1 MRFSKH
7 KNKGL
12 EVLVAED
19 SPTQAERL
27 RYLLEERGYSVTA
40 VADGKQA
47 LAAARQCK
55 PALIVSD
62 VMMPEMDGFTLC
74 GEIKRDDQLH
84 DVPVILLT
92 TLADVRDIM
101 KGLECGADNFI
112 RKPYEEHYLLARVD
126 YLLMHQEL
134 RKNQKMQMGV
144 EIYLGGQRH
153 FITAERQQIVD
164 LLISVYEEAVHIGEE
179 LKTRQRELA
188 DSNCT
193 LTGLYHVAEGLNRA
207 ISEHEVCKQALEH
220 AVELP
225 GVQAGWIFLL
235 TEGVFRIEAAHNP
248 PSGLFDQ
255 DTAETPCECQRRFL
269 AGEMSSVTHTLQC
282 ERLDRVDGGADRS
295 CCHVSIPLW
304 SGDRRLGVMNLVRVE
319 QSLFRDDELETLYGV
334 GHQVGIALERARLH
348 EHLELLVEQRTAALT
363 AEVIERKSAEKRFHT
378 LFEYAP
384 DAVVMVDQ
392 QGTIMLVNRQAEAT
406 FGYARDELLGQPVE
420 KLMQGAFRRAHVELR
435 EDFLRHA
442 VPRTMG
448 AGMLNLCG
456 LRKDGTTF
464 PVDISLSPMEL
475 EGGTVVAATVRD
487 VTQRKAHE
495 ARIVRLNRIY
505 TVLSGINTTIV
516 RVRERQQLF
525 DEVCRIAVDL
535 GKFVFAWIGTL
546 DVDSG
551 MVAPVA
557 RAGHDDGYLSLLG
570 MSDAEDALAVGC
582 TLTARALVTQQP
594 VICNDVATDE
604 VMQASRAEALSR
616 GYRSAAVFPLMLDG
630 RVVGVLALYAPEPDV
645 FDAEEMRLL
654 IETAGDIS
662 FALDHLEKDDRLNYL
677 AYYDA
682 VTGLPN
688 RTLFVDRVAQKINV
702 ARHHNK
708 VLFVIV
714 LDLNRFSS
722 INEALGRQA
731 GDNLLRQFA
740 RRLQETLGET
750 DILSHFSADCFGI
763 SIDSSAKGTSIVH
776 VMESILSVIR
786 DKPFLIGAQELRV
799 SARAGISSYPGDGDG
814 IDAILHNAESALKK
828 TKVTVDRY
836 LFYKPAFNVMVTEK
850 LSLENKLRRALE
862 EGQLELHYQPKIDLC
877 SRQISGLEALM
888 RWNDPEMGL
897 ILPMKFIPLLEETGM
912 ILEAGLWALEKAVSD
927 ALTWQTKDLAPP
939 RVAVN
944 VSAIQL
950 QQDDFVDVIER
961 VVKGDRDIASRLEL
975 EITESLIMRD
985 IAANIHKLRL
995 IREMGVALTIDDF
1008 GTGYSSLSYIAKLPV
1023 TTLKVDQSFITNMI
1037 SNSDDLSI
1045 VSTIISL
1052 AHSLGMRVVAEG
1064 VETCEQEKFLR
1075 LLKCDEIQGFLFS
1088 QAVVAEKVE
1097 ELLKEGS
1104 SLPR

>member
-1 MRFSKH
+1 MRSR
-7 KNKGL
+7 KNKNRGL
-12 EVLVAED
+12 EVLIAED

-27 RYLLEERGYSVTA
+27 RYLLEEQGYSVTA
-40 VADGKQA
+40 VSDGKQA
-47 LAAARQCK
+47 LAMARQCK

-74 GEIKRDDQLH
+74 GNIKRDDQLR

-92 TLADVRDIM
+92 TLSDVRDIM
-101 KGLECGADNFI
+101 KGLECGAANFI
-112 RKPYEEHYLLARVD
+112 RKPYEEHYLLDRVD
-126 YLLMHQEL
+126 YLLMHQQL

-207 ISEHEVCKQALEH
+207 ISEHEVCQQALEH

-235 TEGVFRIEAAHNP
+235 TENVFRIEAVHNP
-248 PSGLFDQ
+248 PPALFDR
-255 DTAETPCECQRRFL
+255 DTTETLCECQRRFL
-269 AGEMSSVTHTLQC
+269 AGEMSSVTHTLKC
-282 ERLDRVDGGADRS
+282 ERLDRVNGGTDRS

-363 AEVIERKSAEKRFHT
+363 AEVIERKSAEKRFHA

-392 QGTIMLVNRQAEAT
+392 QGTIMLVNRQTETT

-420 KLMQGAFRRAHVELR
+420 KLMLEAFRRPHAELR

-448 AGMLNLCG
+448 ADRQKLSG

-475 EGGTVVAATVRD
+475 EGGIVVAATVRD

-495 ARIVRLNRIY
+495 ARIARLNRIY

-535 GKFVFAWIGTL
+535 GKFAFAWIGML
-546 DVDSG
+546 DTDSE
-551 MVAPVA
+551 MVTPVA
-557 RAGHDDGYLSLLG
+557 RAGHGEGYLSHL
-570 MSDAEDALAVGC
+570 SISTVEDTRVVSC
-582 TLTARALVTQQP
+582 TLTARALATQQP
-594 VICNDVATDE
+594 VICNDVAADE
-604 VMQASRAEALSR
+604 VMRSSRTEALSR
-616 GYRSAAVFPLMLDG
+616 GYRSAAMFPLMLDG
-630 RVVGVLALYAPEPDV
+630 RMVGVLALYAPDPGV
-645 FDAEEMRLL
+645 FDEEEMRLL
-654 IETAGDIS
+654 TETAGDIS
-662 FALDHLEKDDRLNYL
+662 FALEHLEKADRLNYL
-677 AYYDA
+677 AYYNA
-682 VTGLPN
+682 ITGLPN
-688 RTLFVDRVAQKINV
+688 RTLFVDRVTQKINV

-714 LDLNRFSS
+714 LDVNRFSS

-731 GDNLLRQFA
+731 GDDLLRQLA
-740 RRLQETLGET
+740 QRLQEVIGET
-750 DILSHFSADCFGI
+750 DIVSHFSANSFGI
-763 SIDSSAKGTSIVH
+763 LIYNSAKSANIVH
-776 VMESILSVIR
+776 VMESILSIIR
-786 DKPFLIGAQELRV
+786 DKPFLIGGQELRM
-799 SARAGISSYPGDGDG
+799 SARAGIASYPGDGQSVDT
-814 IDAILHNAESALKK
+814 ILHNAESALKK
-828 TKVTVDRY
+828 AKVTSDRY

-877 SRQISGLEALM
+877 SRQISGLEALL
-888 RWNDPEMGL
+888 RWNDPDMGL

-927 ALTWQTKDLAPP
+927 ASTWQSKGLAPP

-985 IAANIHKLRL
+985 IASNIHKLRL

-1023 TTLKVDQSFITNMI
+1023 TTLKVDQSFIANMV
-1037 SNSDDLSI
+1037 SNSDDLGI

-1064 VETCEQEKFLR
+1064 VETNEHEKFLR

-1088 QAVVAEKVE
+1088 HAVVAEKVE
-1097 ELLKEGS
+1097 EFLKEGVL
-1104 SLPR
+1104 LPR

>member
-1 MRFSKH
+1 MRSG
-7 KNKGL
+7 KNKNRSL

-27 RYLLEERGYSVTA
+27 RYLLEEQGYSVT
-40 VADGKQA
+40 VASDGKQA
-47 LAAARQCK
+47 LAAARQGK

-74 GEIKRDDQLH
+74 GEIKRDDQLR

-92 TLADVRDIM
+92 TLSDVRDIM

-134 RKNQKMQMGV
+134 RKSQKMQMGV

-179 LKTRQRELA
+179 LKVRQRELA

-235 TEGVFRIEAAHNP
+235 TDDVFRIEAVHNP
-248 PSGLFDQ
+248 PSGLFDLNV
-255 DTAETPCECQRRFL
+255 AETPCECQRRFL
-269 AGEMSSVTHTLQC
+269 AGEMNSVTHTLQC
-282 ERLDRVDGGADRS
+282 QRLDRANGGTDRS

-363 AEVIERKSAEKRFHT
+363 AEVIERKSAEKRFHA

-384 DAVVMVDQ
+384 DAVVMIDQ
-392 QGTIMLVNRQAEAT
+392 QGTIMLVNRQTETT

-420 KLMQGAFRRAHVELR
+420 KLMLGAFRRAHVESR

-448 AGMLNLCG
+448 GDMLSLSG

-475 EGGTVVAATVRD
+475 EGGIVVAATVRD

-495 ARIVRLNRIY
+495 ARIARLNRIY
-505 TVLSGINTTIV
+505 SVLSGINATIV
-516 RVRERQQLF
+516 RARERHQLF
-525 DEVCRIAVDL
+525 AEVCRIAVDL
-535 GKFVFAWIGTL
+535 GQFVFVWIGML

-551 MVAPVA
+551 MVTPIA
-557 RAGHDDGYLSLLG
+557 RAGHDEGYLSRLS
-570 MSDAEDALAVGC
+570 MDAVEDARTVSC
-582 TLTARALVTQQP
+582 TLTARTLAAQQP

-604 VMQASRAEALSR
+604 VMQSSRTEALSR
-616 GYRSAAVFPLMLDG
+616 GYRSAAMFPLMLDG
-630 RVVGVLALYAPEPDV
+630 RVVGVLALYAPEPGV
-645 FDAEEMRLL
+645 FDEEEMRLL

-677 AYYDA
+677 AYYNA
-682 VTGLPN
+682 ITGLPN

-708 VLFVIV
+708 LLFVIV

-731 GDNLLRQFA
+731 GDDLLRQIA
-740 RRLQETLGET
+740 QRLQETLGET
-750 DILSHFSADCFGI
+750 DIVAHFSADCFGI
-763 SIDSSAKGTSIVH
+763 SIDNTVKNANIVH
-776 VMESILSVIR
+776 VMESILSIIR
-786 DKPFLIGAQELRV
+786 DKPFMIGEQELSV
-799 SARAGISSYPGDGDG
+799 SARAGISSYPGDGQG
-814 IDAILHNAESALKK
+814 IDTILHNAESALKK
-828 TKVTVDRY
+828 SKVTADRY

-877 SRQISGLEALM
+877 SRQISGFEALL

-927 ALTWQTKDLAPP
+927 ALTWHSKGLGPP

-961 VVKGDRDIASRLEL
+961 VVKGDRDMASRLEL
-975 EITESLIMRD
+975 EITESLIMHD
-985 IAANIHKLRL
+985 IASNIHKLRL

-1023 TTLKVDQSFITNMI
+1023 TTLKVDQSFIANMV
-1037 SNSDDLSI
+1037 SNSDDLGI

-1064 VETCEQEKFLR
+1064 VETSEQEKFLR

-1088 QAVVAEKVE
+1088 QAIVAEKVE
-1097 ELLKEGS
+1097 EFLKEGTL
-1104 SLPR
+1104 LPR